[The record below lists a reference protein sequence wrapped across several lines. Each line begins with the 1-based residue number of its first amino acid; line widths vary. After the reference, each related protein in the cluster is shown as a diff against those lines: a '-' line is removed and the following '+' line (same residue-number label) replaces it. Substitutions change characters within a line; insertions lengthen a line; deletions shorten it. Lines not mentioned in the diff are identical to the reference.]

1 MKRILTFVLVFAMA
15 ATLLFGCS
23 TAKTETAATAGET
36 ATTGEAA
43 SETAA
48 TAGETAEATA
58 EPATARSAADV
69 KIVLLLPGEVNDQGW
84 NASNY
89 AGVVACNDQL
99 GTNMEYVE
107 AVQEADFESTFREYA
122 ERGYDII
129 MAAGSQFDE
138 AATTVAASYPDTLF
152 MVVNGSNSDGD
163 NLCPLFP
170 KEYEAS
176 YLAAIIAGYITTD
189 GQFGMIGGDPNQAM
203 QDLMAVYGKTAVS
216 IAKERGIADASYNLA
231 YANSWSDIALGKQMS
246 ENMID
251 DGADVMFAYANELG
265 LGVINGAIEKGVKVV
280 GYSSDQTTIDPN
292 TVVASI
298 DFDYATMYVWAI
310 NEWLNG
316 SLSGHQI
323 IEVGVPEG
331 IYFPVYTDNCPQEAI
346 DACNAA
352 VEALKAGTVDLKA
365 LFD

>member
-1 MKRILTFVLVFAMA
+1 MKKLISLVLAVALIGS
-15 ATLLFGCS
+15 LLVACS
-23 TAKTETAATAGET
+23 PTVPAEDTQKPAESGAKV
-36 ATTGEAA
+36 
-43 SETAA
+43 
-48 TAGETAEATA
+48 
-58 EPATARSAADV
+58 AADV

-89 AGVVACNDQL
+89 AGVVACNEQL

-138 AATTVAASYPDTLF
+138 AAASVASSYPNTLF
-152 MVVNGSNSDGD
+152 MVVNGSKSDAD

-176 YLAAIIAGYITTD
+176 YLGGIIAGYLTES
-189 GQFGMIGGDPNQAM
+189 GKFGMIGGDPNQAM

-216 IAKERGIADASYNLA
+216 IAKERGLADAAYNLA

-251 DGADVMFAYANELG
+251 DGADVMFVYANELG

-280 GYSSDQTTIDPN
+280 GYSSDQTTIDPK

-316 SLSGHQI
+316 NLKGHQI
-323 IEVGVPEG
+323 IEVGVPEN
-331 IYFPVYTDNCPQEAI
+331 IYFPVYTENCPKEAV

-352 VEALKAGTVDLKA
+352 VEALKKGEVNLKE

>member
-1 MKRILTFVLVFAMA
+1 MKKIFSLVLVFALA
-15 ATLLFGCS
+15 ASLLAGCAS
-23 TAKTETAATAGET
+23 QTTTEPTATPDETAGET
-36 ATTGEAA
+36 TTK
-43 SETAA
+43 
-48 TAGETAEATA
+48 
-58 EPATARSAADV
+58 SAADV

-89 AGVVACNDQL
+89 AGVVACNEQL

-138 AATTVAASYPDTLF
+138 AAATVAASYPDTLF
-152 MVVNGSNSDGD
+152 MVVNGSNCDAD

-176 YLAAIIAGYITTD
+176 YLAAVIAGYITEN
-189 GQFGMIGGDPNQAM
+189 GKFGMIGGDPNQAM
-203 QDLMAVYGKTAVS
+203 KDLMAVYGKTAVS
-216 IAKERGIADASYNLA
+216 IAEQRGIADASYTLS
-231 YANSWSDIALGKQMS
+231 YSNSWSDIALGKQMS

-251 DGADVMFAYANELG
+251 DGADVMFAYANECG

-280 GYSSDQTTIDPN
+280 GFSSDQTTIDPK

-298 DFDYATMYVWAI
+298 NFDYATMYVWAI

-316 SLSGHQI
+316 ELSGHQT
-323 IEVGVPEG
+323 IEVGVKEG
-331 IYFPVYTDNCPQEAI
+331 IYFPVYTENCPQDAI

-352 VEALKAGTVDLKA
+352 VEAIKAGTVDLKA

>member
-1 MKRILTFVLVFAMA
+1 MKKVLALILTAVMVMGLLA
-15 ATLLFGCS
+15 ACGGNS
-23 TAKTETAATAGET
+23 KNGGGDSGNSGNAAPSGDNQAGDT
-36 ATTGEAA
+36 QSG
-43 SETAA
+43 
-48 TAGETAEATA
+48 GGK
-58 EPATARSAADV
+58 SAADV
-69 KIVLLLPGEVNDQGW
+69 KIVLLLPGEINDQGW

-89 AGVVACNDQL
+89 AGVVACNEQL
-99 GTNMEYVE
+99 GTSMEYVE

-138 AATTVAASYPDTLF
+138 AASTVAAGYPNTLF

-176 YLAAIIAGYITTD
+176 YLAAVIAGHLTET
-189 GQFGMIGGDPNQAM
+189 GKFGMIGGDPNQAM
-203 QDLMAVYGKTAVS
+203 KDLMAVYGKTAVE

-231 YANSWSDIALGKQMS
+231 YSNSWSDIALGKQMS
-246 ENMID
+246 ESMID
-251 DGADVMFAYANELG
+251 EGADVMFVYANELG
-265 LGVINGAIEKGVKVV
+265 LGVISGAQEKGAKVV
-280 GYSSDQTTIDPN
+280 GYSSDQTQIDPD

-310 NEWLNG
+310 NEWLDG
-316 SLSGHQI
+316 SLKGHQI
-323 IEVGVPEG
+323 VEVGVPED
-331 IYFPVYTDNCPQEAI
+331 IYFPVYTDNCPDEAKA
-346 DACNAA
+346 ACDEA
-352 VEALKAGTVDLKA
+352 VAALKSGSVDLKA

>member
-1 MKRILTFVLVFAMA
+1 MKKFLSLILTLAMTLALLTACGGGGDAGTTTPDAGGDA
-15 ATLLFGCS
+15 ATGE
-23 TAKTETAATAGET
+23 KT
-36 ATTGEAA
+36 
-43 SETAA
+43 
-48 TAGETAEATA
+48 
-58 EPATARSAADV
+58 AADV
-69 KIVLLLPGEVNDQGW
+69 KIVLLLPGEINDQGW

-89 AGVVACNDQL
+89 AGVVACNEKL
-99 GTNMEYVE
+99 GTSMEYVE

-138 AATTVAASYPDTLF
+138 AASSVAASYPNTLF
-152 MVVNGSNSDGD
+152 MVVNGSKADAA

-176 YLAAIIAGYITTD
+176 YLAAVIAGYLTES
-189 GQFGMIGGDPNQAM
+189 GKFGLIGGDPNQAM
-203 QDLMAVYGKTAVS
+203 KDLMAVYGKTAVK
-216 IAKERGIADASYNLA
+216 IAQERGIADASYDLA

-251 DGADVMFAYANELG
+251 AGADVMFVYANELG
-265 LGVINGAIEKGVKVV
+265 LGVIDGAVEKGAKVV
-280 GYSSDQTTIDPN
+280 GYSSDQTTIDPA

-310 NEWLNG
+310 NEWLGGNLKG
-316 SLSGHQI
+316 KQMV
-323 IEVGVPEG
+323 EVGVPEG
-331 IYFPVYTDNCPQEAI
+331 IYFPVYTENCPAEAKA
-346 DACNAA
+346 ACDEA
-352 VEALKAGTVDLKA
+352 VKALQDGSVDLKA

>member
-1 MKRILTFVLVFAMA
+1 MKKILAILLAVAMLLCMA
-15 ATLLFGCS
+15 ACGGE
-23 TAKTETAATAGET
+23 KTTEADNQVESGEKT
-36 ATTGEAA
+36 
-43 SETAA
+43 
-48 TAGETAEATA
+48 
-58 EPATARSAADV
+58 AADV
-69 KIVLLLPGEVNDQGW
+69 KIVLLLPGEINDQGW

-89 AGVVACNDQL
+89 AGVVACNEQL
-99 GTNMEYVE
+99 GTSMEYVE

-138 AATTVAASYPDTLF
+138 AASSVAESYPNTLF
-152 MVVNGSNSDGD
+152 VVVNGSNTDGA

-176 YLAAIIAGYITTD
+176 YLGALIAGYLTET
-189 GQFGMIGGDPNQAM
+189 GKFGMIGGDPNQAM
-203 QDLMAVYGKTAVS
+203 KDLMAVYGKTAVA
-216 IAKERGIADASYNLA
+216 IAQERGIADASYNLA

-251 DGADVMFAYANELG
+251 EGADVMFVYANELG
-265 LGVINGAIEKGVKVV
+265 LGVINGAIDKGAKVV
-280 GYSSDQTTIDPN
+280 GYSSDQTTIDPE

-310 NEWLNG
+310 EQYLAGELTGN
-316 SLSGHQI
+316 QMV
-323 IEVGVPEG
+323 EVGVAEG
-331 IYFPVYTDNCPQEAI
+331 IYFPVYTENCPEEAI
-346 DACNAA
+346 AACDAG
-352 VEALKAGTVDLKA
+352 VEALKEGTVDLKA